1 MYTEMNSFARCR
13 LNERNVCRG
22 AMPAPEPRRESSEC
36 NKCDRNDGC
45 GAKGAWGL
53 SGYPLA
59 SVFAPVQEWKGLYDE
74 ERALKAGTLFSE
86 LDLPFVCGRN
96 GKGGCGCD

>member
-1 MYTEMNSFARCR
+1 
-13 LNERNVCRG
+13 
-22 AMPAPEPRRESSEC
+22 MPMAEPRLEMQQKPGC
-36 NKCDRNDGC
+36 QHGDTCGDG
-45 GAKGAWGL
+45 GAWGL

-59 SVFAPVQEWKGLYDE
+59 SVYAPVQEWKELYDE